1 MRPSCAIPSVLG
13 MSIRGRLFAAVYDK
27 LMAGTEKAGLAEAR
41 AALLAHASGR
51 VLEVGAGTGG
61 NLGHYPATAVL
72 TLTEPEAPMVKRLQ
86 QAARR
91 VRPEAMVLRAPAED
105 LPFDDDTFD
114 VVVSTLTLCT
124 VADQPKALAE
134 VRRVLRPGGRLLF
147 LEHVR
152 SDEPKTARLQDRM
165 NGFNRILG
173 NGCNCN
179 RATVDGLRAAG
190 FTVEDL
196 QHSELPKAPPFV
208 RPLVIGS
215 ASAHADVSIS

>member
-1 MRPSCAIPSVLG
+1 
-13 MSIRGRLFAAVYDK
+13 MSIRGRLFAAAYDK
-27 LMAGTEKAGLAEAR
+27 ILAGTEKAGLAESR
-41 AALLAHASGR
+41 AALLSDACGR
-51 VLEVGAGTGG
+51 VLEVGAGTGA
-61 NLGHYPATAVL
+61 NLPHYPADAVL

-86 QAARR
+86 QAVRR
-91 VRPEAMVLRAPAED
+91 VRPEAMVLRAPADD

-124 VADQPKALAE
+124 VADQPEVLAE

-152 SDEPKTARLQDRM
+152 SDNPRTARLQDRM
-165 NGFNRILG
+165 NGFNRFVAY
-173 NGCNCN
+173 GCNCN

-190 FTVEDL
+190 FTVEKL

-215 ASAHADVSIS
+215 ASALADVSIS